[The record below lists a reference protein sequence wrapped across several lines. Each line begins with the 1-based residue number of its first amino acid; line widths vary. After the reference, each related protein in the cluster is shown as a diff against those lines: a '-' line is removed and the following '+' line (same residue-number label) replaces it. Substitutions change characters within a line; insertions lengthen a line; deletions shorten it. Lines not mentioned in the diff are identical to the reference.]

1 MDIVVYVGGWAY
13 HITAQAYPRWN
24 STFLRGWSMDGPW
37 PRRGEPC
44 DDGLQICAVLS
55 TLFV

>member
-1 MDIVVYVGGWAY
+1 MDIVVDVGGWAY

-24 STFLRGWSMDGPW
+24 STLSRGWSMDGPW

-44 DDGLQICAVLS
+44 LQICAVLR